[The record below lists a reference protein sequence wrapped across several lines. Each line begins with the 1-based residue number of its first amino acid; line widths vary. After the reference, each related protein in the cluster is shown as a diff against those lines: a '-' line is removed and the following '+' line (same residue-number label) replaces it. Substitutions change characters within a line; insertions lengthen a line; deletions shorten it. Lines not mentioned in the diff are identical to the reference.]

1 MAMAPRIRMVQIEN
15 YKSLAS
21 VSVELE
27 PFTVLVGPNGSG
39 KSNFVDAL
47 AFVQE
52 CLSESVEIALS
63 KRAGI
68 LNIISRHE
76 HRNPLPF
83 IQDSSMSQEKRQREY
98 EHLSESAA
106 GVGFRLL
113 LDLGEDLRADYSV
126 RMVVT
131 KLGGFFVGRERCVIQ
146 KDDGGQVS
154 FDIRFGRFEE
164 PIPGLMPYVAP
175 DRLALFAASATEEF
189 RPVYDFLA
197 SMRFYSIFPD
207 VLRSPQ
213 KTDVGYDLKKD
224 GSNAAA
230 VLRNILRLGEDA
242 ELNVNLRKLL
252 GAITEGIERMNVVPY
267 GTHEA
272 IAFVQNIGLLEPQQF
287 PALNMSDGT
296 LRTLGVLLAVYQLAR
311 PTVIG
316 IEDPEATVHPAV
328 TEIVMEVLLKASEER
343 QLLITTHSPDIVEYE
358 DLRTEQLRLVS
369 WHRGRTII
377 STVPETLRNLIRDRL
392 YSKGELLSAGEMR
405 LDEDELDSA
414 VHEIDLFGPPFTD
427 TVEEK

>member
-1 MAMAPRIRMVQIEN
+1 MTPRIRMVQIKN

-27 PFTVLVGPNGSG
+27 PFTVFVGPNGSG
-39 KSNFVDAL
+39 KSNFIDAL

-76 HRNPLPF
+76 HRSPLTF
-83 IQDSSMSQEKRQREY
+83 IQDGSMPQEKQQREY

-113 LDLGEDLRADYSV
+113 LDLGEDLTADYSV

-146 KDDGGQVS
+146 KSNGGQVS

-164 PIPGLMPYVAP
+164 PIPGLMPYVAA

-197 SMRFYSIFPD
+197 SMRFYSIVPD

-213 KTDVGYDLKKD
+213 NPDIGYDLKKD

-230 VLRNILRLGEDA
+230 VLRNILRLGPDD
-242 ELNVNLRKLL
+242 ELNVNLIKLL
-252 GAITEGIERMNVVPY
+252 GSITEGIEGMNVVPY

-272 IAFVQNIGLLEPQQF
+272 IAFLQNIGLRDAQQF

-296 LRTLGVLLAVYQLAR
+296 LRTLGVLLAVYQLGR

-343 QLLITTHSPDIVEYE
+343 QLLITTHSPDIVEYH
-358 DLRTEQLRLVS
+358 DLRAEQLRLVS

-377 STVPETLRNLIRDRL
+377 STVPETLRNLISDRL

-405 LDEDELDSA
+405 LDDEELDSA
-414 VHEIDLFGPPFTD
+414 VQEIDLFGPPFNGI
-427 TVEEK
+427 VEAK